1 MDLINQLDVATL
13 NFMEQIRAPYL
24 TTFFKI
30 FTNLGEW
37 NMGIFL
43 LLIISFLL
51 IVKKKNKYNFIIW
64 LSAGG
69 GVITA
74 YIFKF
79 AFDRVRPIGG
89 LIQESS
95 SSFPSLHAIVSISFY
110 FLLAYLI
117 AQETKNRIL
126 KYSAIIVGVII
137 VLLLGFSRVYLGVHY
152 LSDVLAGY
160 AMGDVWFLIGVYGLK
175 FINRKKLS
183 A

>member
-13 NFMEQIRAPYL
+13 NFMEQIRAPFL

-30 FTNLGEW
+30 FTYLGEW